1 MLKALQTE
9 TCLFP
14 LGGRADWPAKAPK
27 NRHVFVWRSCVFSL
41 DHSLRNG
48 LDRAEVGLPGFC
60 LIMFKICVASFY
72 LTLGILNKLVFK
84 PKIENWW
91 VKGSHT
97 RALTSLQWSSSLLW
111 TSSSKLQTHEI
122 LSCIFWIWPMHEF
135 CEHSRQHW
143 ISVFACSRGKCTI
156 IRGLFHFG
164 QGPWSRSLLLSSD
177 WSFEGLIFGSDQRI
191 YRVIDDCESFVIL
204 LFGMRQGE
212 GGILF
217 SDVPVAEGWSALART
232 SAESSP
238 VLIFLRAPTSGRP
251 VCIRMYSMYLWV
263 VCIALYLY
271 LFAFWRHSCSGF
283 DSVWIFL
290 EHPPYVCRR
299 NWQYF
304 EKMTVWKIE
313 NVIMWGVFLVVWHC
327 RFVSQIVVHL
337 VHRGHPG
344 WRCAS
349 YLPTIFLSNAFKRIP
364 KYSTKASFAQTICHF
379 KDHKTIYD
387 HAIVIYFL
395 KEDMWRVDVQGPQ
408 VRNETHVCSTAFT
421 SSRLSLCRSMMFP
434 GVGVNRLL
442 MVSLW
447 QKPSGVQLRQGLRC
461 FAILFVFRTSAF
473 FPSLE
478 MFWVLNPWKH
488 GNAAMRGIRMVQW
501 VGCDMM
507 WSLCPR
513 HRRLGTSD

>member
-1 MLKALQTE
+1 MIHYSLPFITVNYTSWHNGFGWDPWAAATVKALQTE

-27 NRHVFVWRSCVFSL
+27 NRHVFVWRWCVFSL

-164 QGPWSRSLLLSSD
+164 QGPWSRSLLLSLTDLLKGSSLVLIKEFIGWLMIVKALSSYFLGWGRGKGEFFSRTCPWLRAGVPWHGHRLNLRPCWFSSERPRPED
-177 WSFEGLIFGSDQRI
+177 PFVFECIRCI
-191 YRVIDDCESFVIL
+191 CESFVSLCICTCLHFGDIVVQGLIVCGFFLNIPPMFAEEIDSIL
-204 LFGMRQGE
+204 K
-212 GGILF
+212 
-217 SDVPVAEGWSALART
+217 
-232 SAESSP
+232 
-238 VLIFLRAPTSGRP
+238 
-251 VCIRMYSMYLWV
+251 
-263 VCIALYLY
+263 
-271 LFAFWRHSCSGF
+271 
-283 DSVWIFL
+283 
-290 EHPPYVCRR
+290 
-299 NWQYF
+299 
-304 EKMTVWKIE
+304 KMTVWKIE

-387 HAIVIYFL
+387 HASHILL
-395 KEDMWRVDVQGPQ
+395 KGG
-408 VRNETHVCSTAFT
+408 HVT
-421 SSRLSLCRSMMFP
+421 S
-434 GVGVNRLL
+434 
-442 MVSLW
+442 
-447 QKPSGVQLRQGLRC
+447 
-461 FAILFVFRTSAF
+461 
-473 FPSLE
+473 
-478 MFWVLNPWKH
+478 
-488 GNAAMRGIRMVQW
+488 
-501 VGCDMM
+501 GCAR
-507 WSLCPR
+507 PT
-513 HRRLGTSD
+513 G